1 METIRNSIFGTD
13 AGVALSLLN
22 SEYEQ
27 YKVPS
32 NWCWTNIGSI
42 TTMYRG
48 VSYKKND
55 EHHEKKI
62 NDCLVMRGGNVEEGR
77 INLEN
82 DNVYVDRTLVTD
94 KQLVKEN
101 DIIIVT
107 STGSTRVIGR
117 AGISF
122 SDYSDVTFGAFLTLV
137 RPSESVNK
145 RYVAYYFQSEV
156 YRNRIRQLACG
167 VNINNIKNEYIT
179 ETPIPLA
186 PLAEQQRIV
195 EKIETLFS
203 KLNKAKEKAREVLDN
218 FENQKASMLHKA
230 FAGELTAKWRK
241 KNNISNNSWKN
252 ESIEELCHS
261 LNYGT
266 SKKSK
271 PEGSV
276 VVIRMGNLQQ
286 GEIDWTD
293 LAYTEDQEDIKKYK
307 LFPDDVLF
315 NRTNSAALVGKTAI
329 YRGDYPAI
337 FAGYLIKLD
346 YDHNLVLGDYLNYAL
361 NTTTAKE
368 YCNRVKTD
376 GVNQSNI
383 NAKKIGAF
391 VIPVASIAEQKE
403 IVRIVGSFF
412 EKELQT
418 KQTAEAVIEKIDMIK
433 KSILAR
439 AFRGEL
445 GTNDSNDE
453 SAAELLKEILSD
465 KALEKEKQPKI
476 KQKRISIP
484 KEIEAQITTGLE
496 KKIIKLLLESKTK
509 EVSVKNIMS
518 VSSKTFDILDAIRTL
533 ENKQL
538 IKESR
543 NKHYKLLR

>member
-55 EHHEKKI
+55 EHHEKRI

-167 VNINNIKNEYIT
+167 VNINNIRNEYIT

-203 KLNKAKEKAREVLDN
+203 KLDKAKEKAQEVLDN
-218 FENQKASMLHKA
+218 IEHRKASILHKA
-230 FAGELTAKWRK
+230 FTGELTAKWRK
-241 KNNISNNSWKN
+241 ENKIDISSWESKTLDDVCKSIYDGDHMPPPKSDDGIPFLVISNVNTGYISF
-252 ESIEELCHS
+252 EDTRFVPEEYYA
-261 LNYGT
+261 NIT
-266 SKKSK
+266 ETRK
-271 PEGSV
+271 PEKG
-276 VVIRMGNLQQ
+276 
-286 GEIDWTD
+286 
-293 LAYTEDQEDIKKYK
+293 
-307 LFPDDVLF
+307 DVLY
-315 NRTNSAALVGKTAI
+315 T
-329 YRGDYPAI
+329 
-337 FAGYLIKLD
+337 
-346 YDHNLVLGDYLNYAL
+346 
-361 NTTTAKE
+361 
-368 YCNRVKTD
+368 
-376 GVNQSNI
+376 
-383 NAKKIGAF
+383 
-391 VIPVASIAEQKE
+391 
-403 IVRIVGSFF
+403 IVGSFGIPAVVESNTPF
-412 EKELQT
+412 CFQRHIALLKPKTVNTYFLWYLLQSQEMYQKAFSIAKGVAQLTVPIKGLREMDFDCPSLKEQNEIVKNLNNLLNKEQKSKQVAEKVVDQ
-418 KQTAEAVIEKIDMIK
+418 INMIK